1 MKTCRIY
8 STPYSSSRQDL
19 SFHWYV
25 PKIDDSLQIPKT
37 WVKKLF
43 QFSKRNLL
51 KKQMESVEETIKVAN
66 NAVICSKHFRNSE

>member
-1 MKTCRIY
+1 MKTCRIC

-51 KKQMESVEETIKVAN
+51 KETN
-66 NAVICSKHFRNSE
+66 GYQCGRDGNCSL